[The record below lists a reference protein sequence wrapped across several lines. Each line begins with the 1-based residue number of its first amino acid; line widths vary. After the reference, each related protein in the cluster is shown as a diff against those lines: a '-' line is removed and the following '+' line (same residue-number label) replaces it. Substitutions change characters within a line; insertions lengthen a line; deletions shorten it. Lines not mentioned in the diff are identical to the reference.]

1 MVKLELKLIKIF
13 IVLILLITSLQS
25 LTKADDISEFEIEGI
40 SIGDSLLNHFSDIEI
55 KNFQNYDD
63 LPSDMSFRIIE
74 IFSNEMKMDLYDSVQ
89 IYYKPN
95 DKTFKIHGVNGGLF
109 CDTKNN
115 CINQYDQIKK
125 DISKLFG
132 DSLISD
138 NFNGKHMDDD
148 TGQSVY
154 EYIVYYH
161 PNGEIAV
168 GYTDWAKHMNY
179 NDNVSIDISTQEVSN
194 WVKNN
199 YGLDG

>member
-1 MVKLELKLIKIF
+1 MRIIIIIITLF
-13 IVLILLITSLQS
+13 INLQS
-25 LTKADDISEFEIEGI
+25 LTKADDISDFEIEGL
-40 SIGDSLLNHFSDIEI
+40 SIGDSLLNHFSVMEI

-95 DKTFKIHGVNGGLF
+95 DKAFKIHGVNGGLF
-109 CDTKNN
+109 CDTKIK
-115 CINQYDQIKK
+115 CINQYDEIKK

-132 DSLISD
+132 DTLKSD
-138 NFNGKHMDDD
+138 NFNGKHMDDS

-179 NDNVSIDISTQEVSN
+179 NDNVSIDITTQEVSN

-199 YGLDG
+199 YGLGG

>member
-1 MVKLELKLIKIF
+1 MKIF
-13 IVLILLITSLQS
+13 ISILILILSFQS
-25 LTKADDISEFEIEGI
+25 WTKADDIRDFEIEGL

-179 NDNVSIDISTQEVSN
+179 NDNVSIDITTQEVSN

-199 YGLDG
+199 YGLGD

>member
-1 MVKLELKLIKIF
+1 MRIILIF
-13 IVLILLITSLQS
+13 IIFLNLQS
-25 LTKADDISEFEIEGI
+25 WTKADDISDFEIEGI
-40 SIGDSLLNHFSDIEI
+40 SIGDSLLNYFNVNEI

-74 IFSNEMKMDLYDSVQ
+74 IFSNEMEMNIYDSVQ

-109 CDTKNN
+109 CDTKNK
-115 CINQYDQIKK
+115 CIDQYDQIKK

-132 DSLISD
+132 DSLKSD

-148 TGQSVY
+148 TGKSIF
-154 EYIVYYH
+154 EYVVYYH

-179 NDNVSIDISTQEVSN
+179 NDNVSIDITTQEVSN

-199 YGLDG
+199 YGLGG

>member
-1 MVKLELKLIKIF
+1 MRIILIF
-13 IVLILLITSLQS
+13 IIFLNLQS
-25 LTKADDISEFEIEGI
+25 WTKADDISDFEIEGI
-40 SIGDSLLNHFSDIEI
+40 SIGDSLLNYFNVNDI

-74 IFSNEMKMDLYDSVQ
+74 IFSNEMEMNLYDSVQ

-109 CDTKNN
+109 CDTKNK

-132 DSLISD
+132 DSLKSD

-148 TGQSVY
+148 TGKSVF
-154 EYIVYYH
+154 EYVVYYH
-161 PNGEIAV
+161 ANGEIAV

-179 NDNVSIDISTQEVSN
+179 NDNVSIDITTQEVSN

-199 YGLDG
+199 YGLGG

>member
-1 MVKLELKLIKIF
+1 MRIIIIIITLF
-13 IVLILLITSLQS
+13 INLQS
-25 LTKADDISEFEIEGI
+25 LTKADDISDFEIEGL
-40 SIGDSLLNHFSDIEI
+40 SIGDSLLNHFSVMEI

-179 NDNVSIDISTQEVSN
+179 NDNVSIDITTQEVSN

-199 YGLDG
+199 YGLGD

>member
-1 MVKLELKLIKIF
+1 MRIIIIIITLF
-13 IVLILLITSLQS
+13 INLQS
-25 LTKADDISEFEIEGI
+25 LTKADDISDFEIEGL
-40 SIGDSLLNHFSDIEI
+40 SIGDSLLNHFSVMEI

-74 IFSNEMKMDLYDSVQ
+74 IFANEMKMELYDSVQ

-95 DKTFKIHGVNGGLF
+95 DKTFKIQGVNGGLF
-109 CDTKNN
+109 CDTKNM
-115 CINQYDQIKK
+115 CINKYDEIKK

-132 DSLISD
+132 DTLKSD

-148 TGQSVY
+148 TGKSIY

-199 YGLDG
+199 YGLGD

>member
-1 MVKLELKLIKIF
+1 VRIIIIIITLF
-13 IVLILLITSLQS
+13 INLQS
-25 LTKADDISEFEIEGI
+25 LTKADDISDFEIEGL
-40 SIGDSLLNHFSDIEI
+40 SIGDSLLNHFSVMEI

-74 IFSNEMKMDLYDSVQ
+74 IFANEMKMELYDSVQ

-95 DKTFKIHGVNGGLF
+95 DKTFKIQGVNGGLF
-109 CDTKNN
+109 CDTKNM
-115 CINQYDQIKK
+115 CINKYDEIKK

-132 DSLISD
+132 DTLKSD

-148 TGQSVY
+148 TGKSIY

>member
-1 MVKLELKLIKIF
+1 MRIIIIIITLF
-13 IVLILLITSLQS
+13 INLQS
-25 LTKADDISEFEIEGI
+25 LTKADDISDFEIEGL
-40 SIGDSLLNHFSDIEI
+40 SIGDSLLNHFSVMEI

-74 IFSNEMKMDLYDSVQ
+74 IFANEMKMELYDSVQ

-95 DKTFKIHGVNGGLF
+95 DKTFKIQGVNGGLF
-109 CDTKNN
+109 CDTKNM
-115 CINQYDQIKK
+115 CINKYDEIKK

-132 DSLISD
+132 DTLKSD

>member
-1 MVKLELKLIKIF
+1 MRIILIF
-13 IVLILLITSLQS
+13 IIFLNLQS
-25 LTKADDISEFEIEGI
+25 WTKADDISDFEIEGI
-40 SIGDSLLNHFSDIEI
+40 SIGDSLLNYFNVNDI

-74 IFSNEMKMDLYDSVQ
+74 IFSNEMEMNIYDSVQ

-109 CDTKNN
+109 CDTKKK

-132 DSLISD
+132 DSLKSD

-148 TGQSVY
+148 TGKSIY

-179 NDNVSIDISTQEVSN
+179 NDNVSIDITTQEVSN

-199 YGLDG
+199 YGLGN

>member
-1 MVKLELKLIKIF
+1 MRIIIIIITLF
-13 IVLILLITSLQS
+13 INLQS
-25 LTKADDISEFEIEGI
+25 LTKADDISDFEIEGL
-40 SIGDSLLNHFSDIEI
+40 SIGDSLLNHFSVMEI

-74 IFSNEMKMDLYDSVQ
+74 IFANEMKMELYDSVQ

-95 DKTFKIHGVNGGLF
+95 DKTFKIQGVNGGLF
-109 CDTKNN
+109 CDTKNM
-115 CINQYDQIKK
+115 CINKYDEIKK

-132 DSLISD
+132 DTLKSD

-148 TGQSVY
+148 TGKSIY

-179 NDNVSIDISTQEVSN
+179 NDNVSIDITTQEVSN

-199 YGLDG
+199 YGLGS

>member
-1 MVKLELKLIKIF
+1 MKIF
-13 IVLILLITSLQS
+13 LSILFLILSLQS
-25 LTKADDISEFEIEGI
+25 FTKADDISDFEIEGL
-40 SIGDSLLNHFSDIEI
+40 SIEDSLLNHFSVSEI

-74 IFSNEMKMDLYDSVQ
+74 IYSNQMKMDLYDTVQ

-95 DKTFKIHGVNGGLF
+95 DKAFKIHGVNGGLF
-109 CDTKNN
+109 CDTKKK
-115 CINQYDQIKK
+115 CINQYDEIKK

-132 DSLISD
+132 DNLKSD

-179 NDNVSIDISTQEVSN
+179 NDNVSIDITTQEVSN

-199 YGLDG
+199 YGLGG